1 MFRSCEGI
9 MLTLRNAF
17 GQDGACFGTAGA
29 GPGVEGFAL
38 GHVPPD
44 MIVQWLSKSP
54 AVRNG

>member
-1 MFRSCEGI
+1 

-29 GPGVEGFAL
+29 GRGVEGFAL